1 MENVIAHANTQL
13 QLVHA
18 FNCGYGKKLD
28 EVELDIMNYQN
39 QGQSYTDTKIVL
51 IYVLIYVS

>member
-18 FNCGYGKKLD
+18 FDCGYGKQLD
-28 EVELDIMNYQN
+28 EVELVIINY
-39 QGQSYTDTKIVL
+39 
-51 IYVLIYVS
+51 